1 MPVLTSSKLLTLGIA
16 QASLALLSLNRNQG
30 LLVKVA
36 KPRLKVKIINGL
48 NEIERNFRL
57 RDFMVRCTLGP
68 CPLISSLRKKTN
80 EFALFQR

>member
-1 MPVLTSSKLLTLGIA
+1 MGKVNAPATGRRLIVAGQLV
-16 QASLALLSLNRNQG
+16 NRNQG

-36 KPRLKVKIINGL
+36 KPRLKVRIINGL

-68 CPLISSLRKKTN
+68 CPLISSLRNKTN
-80 EFALFQR
+80 EFALFER